1 MRMINMLALG
11 AFAWSVTMFPAC
23 CDASLQPASFQTGLS
38 SEGVAGRHESGEEKE
53 VAIDFHISSDAD
65 EELDGALFRLTT
77 DVINRGK
84 KKLKNLRVRY
94 IINLQPTLYT
104 ATPRAADT
112 LHAWVEDTLLSVL
125 PERGRIRLS
134 KTINLE
140 HARFWSPE
148 EPWLYRVKVMLLDKN
163 EHALQTLETASGI
176 RKSRFSQTLSLADEY
191 GHGGRF
197 YILNTQPFKIKG
209 LRWTDLCNSN
219 QNLTVAIKQ
228 LKHLGANTIVDDAD
242 GIRQDLYKL
251 CDLYGLCVIRI
262 QDTARISKADSLLS
276 NHPSLCMWATPYV
289 KASREKVLVFTPTT
303 QRYQMDENTAYIA
316 LSDTISPI
324 YMSQA
329 MQHAIDAKPG
339 EGYPYLM
346 ACVCANDTAEVVT
359 RMADISK
366 AIDQT
371 NLIMGQLLICDA
383 LPIGNLAKALQKNF
397 QDVTIDSIN
406 GPEGYFAIANNNY
419 FVTLSH
425 YTALWQVWEGDQVK
439 AQGTLTVPSL
449 QPRGRVTVKV
459 PFDKSKMLSRHTYT
473 VRLSFRL
480 KHKLPWAEEGEV
492 MASHDF
498 YIMLK

>member
-1 MRMINMLALG
+1 MQVKIAEEKQITGTLVDDCIAGKAGDVYQTSPDMLAD
-11 AFAWSVTMFPAC
+11 FSVR
-23 CDASLQPASFQTGLS
+23 L
-38 SEGVAGRHESGEEKE
+38 
-53 VAIDFHISSDAD
+53 D
-65 EELDGALFRLTT
+65 ENL
-77 DVINRGK
+77 VI
-84 KKLKNLRVRY
+84 
-94 IINLQPTLYT
+94 
-104 ATPRAADT
+104 
-112 LHAWVEDTLLSVL
+112 
-125 PERGRIRLS
+125 
-134 KTINLE
+134 
-140 HARFWSPE
+140 
-148 EPWLYRVKVMLLDKN
+148 
-163 EHALQTLETASGI
+163 
-176 RKSRFSQTLSLADEY
+176 
-191 GHGGRF
+191 
-197 YILNTQPFKIKG
+197 
-209 LRWTDLCNSN
+209 
-219 QNLTVAIKQ
+219 
-228 LKHLGANTIVDDAD
+228 
-242 GIRQDLYKL
+242 
-251 CDLYGLCVIRI
+251 
-262 QDTARISKADSLLS
+262 
-276 NHPSLCMWATPYV
+276 HP
-289 KASREKVLVFTPTT
+289 
-303 QRYQMDENTAYIA
+303 NTAYIA